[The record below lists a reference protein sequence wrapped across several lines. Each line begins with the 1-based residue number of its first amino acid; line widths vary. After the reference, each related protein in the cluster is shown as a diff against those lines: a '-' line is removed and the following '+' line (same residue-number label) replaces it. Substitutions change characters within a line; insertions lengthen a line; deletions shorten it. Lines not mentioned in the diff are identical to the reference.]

1 MGEAAHVFNLRVYYE
16 DTDAEG
22 IVYYAN
28 YLKFA
33 ERGRTEMLRTSGI
46 EHSVFWRTHGI
57 GFAVRKVTADYLRPA
72 RLDDALAVYTRMA
85 SIRGASLIAEQIIR
99 RGAEDL
105 ARRLVRIACVTREG
119 RVARLP
125 QTLRA
130 ALNNFQS
137 DI

>member
-1 MGEAAHVFNLRVYYE
+1 MGDGAHVFNLRVYYE
-16 DTDAEG
+16 DTDSEG

-33 ERGRTEMLRTSGI
+33 ERGRTEMLRAAGI
-46 EHSVFWRTHGI
+46 EHSVFWRTHGV
-57 GFAVRKVTADYLRPA
+57 GFAVRAVTADYLRPA
-72 RLDDALAVYTRMA
+72 RLDDALTVHTRMT

-105 ARRLVRIACVTREG
+105 ARLLVRIACVNRAG

-125 QTLRA
+125 QALRA
-130 ALNNFQS
+130 ALTAFQS
-137 DI
+137 IH

>member
-1 MGEAAHVFNLRVYYE
+1 MGDGAHVFNLRVYYE
-16 DTDAEG
+16 DTDSEG

-33 ERGRTEMLRTSGI
+33 ERGRTEMLRAAGI
-46 EHSVFWRTHGI
+46 EHSVFWRTHGV

-72 RLDDALAVYTRMA
+72 RLDDALTVHTRMT

-105 ARRLVRIACVTREG
+105 ARLLVRIACVNRDG

-125 QTLRA
+125 QALRA
-130 ALNNFQS
+130 ALTAFQS
-137 DI
+137 IH

>member
-33 ERGRTEMLRTSGI
+33 ERGRTEMLRAAGI

-72 RLDDALAVYTRMA
+72 RLDDALTVHTRMT

-99 RGAEDL
+99 RGADDL
-105 ARRLVRIACVTREG
+105 ARLLVRIACVNREG

-125 QTLRA
+125 QALRA

-137 DI
+137 DV